1 MLDSNYPPG
10 TSESDP
16 RAPWNQ
22 SNRTCHECRFCAT
35 VGKMG
40 ASRNKGEALW
50 ICLIEP
56 MSDGIPEIDRVDKD
70 DEACECFEEA

>member
-1 MLDSNYPPG
+1 
-10 TSESDP
+10 
-16 RAPWNQ
+16 
-22 SNRTCHECRFCAT
+22 
-35 VGKMG
+35 MG

-56 MSDGIPEIDRVDKD
+56 MSDGIPDIDRVDKD